1 MSNILTKY
9 NVLIVDDELAI
20 LNQMSFV
27 LEDFV
32 AKVYTAA
39 DGLEA
44 LEQLSKHKIDIVV
57 TDLLM
62 PNMHGITL
70 ISEIKKRN
78 IPLAAIIITTAH
90 SETNYLL
97 DAIKLRVDGYLLK
110 PIIADEML
118 ELIEKSI
125 AIKAKE
131 DELWLKDRMLEGIS
145 TFVGGKKIEI
155 IRYLFEHVDSESVFY
170 GSYEDIMSALNVS
183 KPTVVSS
190 FRQLIDVGIVTKL
203 KNKIYRVN
211 TSAATEHN
219 TSLESIKDSTKP

>member
-1 MSNILTKY
+1 MIHTLTKY
-9 NVLIVDDELAI
+9 SVLIVDDELPI
-20 LNQMSFV
+20 LNQMSYM

-32 AKVYTAA
+32 ANVYTAS
-39 DGLEA
+39 DGIEA
-44 LEQLSKHKIDIVV
+44 LDILSKHKIDIVI

-78 IPLAAIIITTAH
+78 LPLAAIIITTAH

-110 PIIADEML
+110 PIMAEEML
-118 ELIEKSI
+118 DLIEKSI
-125 AIKAKE
+125 ALKAKE

-155 IRYLFEHVDSESVFY
+155 IRYLFEHVDEQSIFY

-183 KPTVVSS
+183 KPTVVST
-190 FRQLIDVGIVTKL
+190 FKQLIEVGIVTKL
-203 KNKIYRVN
+203 KNKIYKVN
-211 TSAATEHN
+211 TSSPVEQKN
-219 TSLESIKDSTKP
+219 SVES

>member
-1 MSNILTKY
+1 MIHTLTKY
-9 NVLIVDDELAI
+9 SVLIVDDELPI
-20 LNQMSFV
+20 LNQMSYM

-32 AKVYTAA
+32 ANVYTAS
-39 DGLEA
+39 DGIEA
-44 LEQLSKHKIDIVV
+44 LDILSKHKIDIVI

-78 IPLAAIIITTAH
+78 LPLAAIIITTAH

-110 PIIADEML
+110 PIMAEEML
-118 ELIEKSI
+118 DLIEKSI
-125 AIKAKE
+125 ALKAKE

-155 IRYLFEHVDSESVFY
+155 IRYLFEHVDEQSVFY

-183 KPTVVSS
+183 KPTVVST
-190 FRQLIDVGIVTKL
+190 FKQLIEVGIVTKL
-203 KNKIYRVN
+203 KNKIYKVN
-211 TSAATEHN
+211 TSSPVEQKN
-219 TSLESIKDSTKP
+219 SVES

>member
-1 MSNILTKY
+1 MSYTLTKY
-9 NVLIVDDELAI
+9 SVLIVDDELPI
-20 LNQMSFV
+20 LNQMSYM

-32 AKVYTAA
+32 ANVYTAS

-44 LEQLSKHKIDIVV
+44 LDMLSKHKIDIVI

-78 IPLAAIIITTAH
+78 LPLAAIIITTAH

-110 PIIADEML
+110 PIMAEEML
-118 ELIEKSI
+118 DLIEKSI
-125 AIKAKE
+125 ALKAKE

-155 IRYLFEHVDSESVFY
+155 IRYLFEHVDAESVFY

-183 KPTVVSS
+183 KPTVVST
-190 FRQLIDVGIVTKL
+190 FKQLIEVGIVTKL
-203 KNKIYRVN
+203 KNKIYKVN
-211 TSAATEHN
+211 TSSPAEQKH
-219 TSLESIKDSTKP
+219 SVES

>member
-1 MSNILTKY
+1 MNHTLTKY
-9 NVLIVDDELAI
+9 SVLIVDDELPI
-20 LNQMSFV
+20 LKQMSFI

-32 AKVYTAA
+32 AKVYTAL

-44 LEQLSKHKIDIVV
+44 LDILSKHKIDIVV

-110 PIIADEML
+110 PIIADELL

-125 AIKAKE
+125 ALKAKE

-145 TFVGGKKIEI
+145 SFVGGKKIEI
-155 IRYLFEHVDSESVFY
+155 IRYLFEHVDAESVFY
-170 GSYEDIMSALNVS
+170 GSYEDIMGVLNVS
-183 KPTVVSS
+183 KPTVVST
-190 FRQLIDVGIVTKL
+190 FKQLIDVGIVTKL

-211 TSAATEHN
+211 ASSNKEK
-219 TSLESIKDSTKP
+219 SMVES

>member
-1 MSNILTKY
+1 MTNTLTKY
-9 NVLIVDDELAI
+9 SVLIVDDELPI
-20 LNQMSFV
+20 LNQMSFI

-32 AKVYTAA
+32 ANVYTAT
-39 DGLEA
+39 DGIEA
-44 LEQLSKHKIDIVV
+44 LDMLSKHKIDIVI

-78 IPLAAIIITTAH
+78 LSLAAIIITTAH

-110 PIIADEML
+110 PIMAEEML
-118 ELIEKSI
+118 DLIEKSI
-125 AIKAKE
+125 ALKTKE

-155 IRYLFEHVDSESVFY
+155 IRYLFEHVDTESVFY

-183 KPTVVSS
+183 KPTVVST
-190 FRQLIDVGIVTKL
+190 FKQLIEVGIVTKL
-203 KNKIYRVN
+203 KNKIYKVN
-211 TSAATEHN
+211 TSSPIDHQALA
-219 TSLESIKDSTKP
+219 ES

>member
-1 MSNILTKY
+1 MSHTLTKY
-9 NVLIVDDELAI
+9 NVLIVDDELPI
-20 LNQMSFV
+20 LNQMSYI

-32 AKVYTAA
+32 ANVYTAS

-44 LEQLSKHKIDIVV
+44 LDMLSKHKIDIVI

-78 IPLAAIIITTAH
+78 LPLAAIIITTAH

-110 PIIADEML
+110 PIMAEEML
-118 ELIEKSI
+118 DLIEKSI
-125 AIKAKE
+125 ALKAKE

-155 IRYLFEHVDSESVFY
+155 IRYLFEHVDAEGVFY

-183 KPTVVSS
+183 KPTVVST
-190 FRQLIDVGIVTKL
+190 FKQLIEVGIVTKL
-203 KNKIYRVN
+203 KNKIYKVN
-211 TSAATEHN
+211 TSSPAEQKH
-219 TSLESIKDSTKP
+219 SVES

>member
-1 MSNILTKY
+1 MIHTLTKY
-9 NVLIVDDELAI
+9 SVLIVDDELPI
-20 LNQMSFV
+20 LNQMSYM

-32 AKVYTAA
+32 ANVYTAS
-39 DGLEA
+39 DGIEA
-44 LEQLSKHKIDIVV
+44 LDILSKHKIDIVI

-78 IPLAAIIITTAH
+78 LPLAAIIITTAH

-110 PIIADEML
+110 PIMAEEML
-118 ELIEKSI
+118 DLIEKSI
-125 AIKAKE
+125 ALKAKE

-155 IRYLFEHVDSESVFY
+155 IRYLFEHVDEESVFY

-183 KPTVVSS
+183 KPTVVST
-190 FRQLIDVGIVTKL
+190 FKQLIEVGIVTKL
-203 KNKIYRVN
+203 KNKIYKVN
-211 TSAATEHN
+211 TSSPVEQKN
-219 TSLESIKDSTKP
+219 SVES

>member
-1 MSNILTKY
+1 MSHTLTKY
-9 NVLIVDDELAI
+9 NVLIVDDELPI
-20 LNQMSFV
+20 LNQMSYI

-32 AKVYTAA
+32 ANVYTAS

-44 LEQLSKHKIDIVV
+44 LDMLSKHKIDIVI

-78 IPLAAIIITTAH
+78 LPLAAIIITTAH

-110 PIIADEML
+110 PIMAEEMID
-118 ELIEKSI
+118 LIEKSI
-125 AIKAKE
+125 ALKAKE

-155 IRYLFEHVDSESVFY
+155 IRYLFEHVDAESVFY

-183 KPTVVSS
+183 KPTVVST
-190 FRQLIDVGIVTKL
+190 FKQLIEVGIVTKL
-203 KNKIYRVN
+203 KNKIYKVN
-211 TSAATEHN
+211 TSSPAEQKHTV
-219 TSLESIKDSTKP
+219 ES

>member
-1 MSNILTKY
+1 MTNALSKY
-9 NVLIVDDELAI
+9 TVLIVDDEVPI

-27 LEDFV
+27 VEDFV
-32 AKVYTAA
+32 AEVYTAT
-39 DGLEA
+39 DGITA
-44 LEQLSKHKIDIVV
+44 LEQLSKHKIDIVI
-57 TDLLM
+57 TDILM
-62 PNMHGITL
+62 PNMNGITL

-110 PIIADEML
+110 PIMADDLL
-118 ELIEKSI
+118 ELIDKSI
-125 AIKAKE
+125 ALKAKE

-155 IRYLFEHVDSESVFY
+155 IRYLFEHVDGESVFY

-183 KPTVVSS
+183 KPTVVST
-190 FRQLIDVGIVTKL
+190 FKQLIDVGIVTKL

-211 TSAATEHN
+211 ASSNHEKSTA
-219 TSLESIKDSTKP
+219 ES

>member
-1 MSNILTKY
+1 MSYTLTKY
-9 NVLIVDDELAI
+9 SVLIVDDELPI
-20 LNQMSFV
+20 LNQMSYM

-32 AKVYTAA
+32 ANVYTAS

-44 LEQLSKHKIDIVV
+44 LDMLSKHKIDIVI

-78 IPLAAIIITTAH
+78 LPLAAIIITTAH

-110 PIIADEML
+110 PIMAEEML
-118 ELIEKSI
+118 DLIEKSI
-125 AIKAKE
+125 ALKAKE

-155 IRYLFEHVDSESVFY
+155 IRYLFEHVDAESVFY

-183 KPTVVSS
+183 KPTVVST
-190 FRQLIDVGIVTKL
+190 FKQLIEVGIVTKL
-203 KNKIYRVN
+203 KNKIYKVN
-211 TSAATEHN
+211 TSSPVEQKH
-219 TSLESIKDSTKP
+219 SVES

>member
-1 MSNILTKY
+1 MSHTLTKY
-9 NVLIVDDELAI
+9 SVLIVDDELPI
-20 LNQMSFV
+20 LNQMSYM

-32 AKVYTAA
+32 ANVYTAS
-39 DGLEA
+39 DGIEA
-44 LEQLSKHKIDIVV
+44 LEMLSKHKIDIVI

-78 IPLAAIIITTAH
+78 LPLAAIIITTAH

-110 PIIADEML
+110 PIMAEEML
-118 ELIEKSI
+118 DLIEKSI
-125 AIKAKE
+125 ALKAKE

-155 IRYLFEHVDSESVFY
+155 IRYLFEHVDEESVFY

-183 KPTVVSS
+183 KPTVVST
-190 FRQLIDVGIVTKL
+190 FKQLIEVGIVTKL
-203 KNKIYRVN
+203 KNKIYKVN
-211 TSAATEHN
+211 TSSPIEQKN
-219 TSLESIKDSTKP
+219 SVES

>member
-1 MSNILTKY
+1 MIHTLTKY
-9 NVLIVDDELAI
+9 SVLIVDDELPI
-20 LNQMSFV
+20 LNQMSYM

-32 AKVYTAA
+32 ANVYTAS
-39 DGLEA
+39 DGIEA
-44 LEQLSKHKIDIVV
+44 LNILSKHKIDIVI

-78 IPLAAIIITTAH
+78 LPLAAIIITTAH

-110 PIIADEML
+110 PIMAEEML
-118 ELIEKSI
+118 DLIEKSI
-125 AIKAKE
+125 ALKAKE

-155 IRYLFEHVDSESVFY
+155 IRYLFEHVDEESVFY

-183 KPTVVSS
+183 KPTVVST
-190 FRQLIDVGIVTKL
+190 FKQLIEVGIVTKL
-203 KNKIYRVN
+203 KNKIYKVN
-211 TSAATEHN
+211 TSSPVEQKN
-219 TSLESIKDSTKP
+219 SVES

>member
-1 MSNILTKY
+1 MNHKLTKY
-9 NVLIVDDELAI
+9 SVLIVDDELPI
-20 LNQMSFV
+20 LKQMSFI

-32 AKVYTAA
+32 AKVYTAL

-44 LEQLSKHKIDIVV
+44 LDILSKHKIDIVV

-110 PIIADEML
+110 PIIADELL

-125 AIKAKE
+125 ALKAKE

-145 TFVGGKKIEI
+145 SFVGGKKIEI
-155 IRYLFEHVDSESVFY
+155 IRYLFEHVDAESVFY
-170 GSYEDIMSALNVS
+170 GSYEDIMGVLNVS
-183 KPTVVSS
+183 KPTVVST
-190 FRQLIDVGIVTKL
+190 FKQLIDVGIVTKL

-211 TSAATEHN
+211 ASSNKEK
-219 TSLESIKDSTKP
+219 SMVES

>member
-1 MSNILTKY
+1 MTDALSKYTIL
-9 NVLIVDDELAI
+9 VVDDEVPI
-20 LNQMSFV
+20 LNQMSFI

-32 AKVYTAA
+32 AKVYTAT
-39 DGLEA
+39 DGITA
-44 LEQLSKHKIDIVV
+44 LEKLSNHKIDIVI
-57 TDLLM
+57 TDILM
-62 PNMHGITL
+62 PNMNGIAL

-110 PIIADEML
+110 PIMADEML

-125 AIKAKE
+125 TLKAKE

-155 IRYLFEHVDSESVFY
+155 IRYLFEHVDAKSVFY
-170 GSYEDIMSALNVS
+170 GSYEDIMAALNVS
-183 KPTVVSS
+183 KPTVVST
-190 FRQLIDVGIVTKL
+190 FRQLIEVGIVTKL
-203 KNKIYRVN
+203 KNKIYKVN
-211 TSAATEHN
+211 TSS
-219 TSLESIKDSTKP
+219 SLEQKSSVES

>member
-1 MSNILTKY
+1 M
-9 NVLIVDDELAI
+9 
-20 LNQMSFV
+20 

-32 AKVYTAA
+32 ANVYTAS
-39 DGLEA
+39 DGIEA
-44 LEQLSKHKIDIVV
+44 LDILSKHKIDIVI

-78 IPLAAIIITTAH
+78 LPLAAIIITTAH

-110 PIIADEML
+110 PIMAEEML
-118 ELIEKSI
+118 DLIEKSI
-125 AIKAKE
+125 ALKAKE

-155 IRYLFEHVDSESVFY
+155 IRYLFEHVDEESVFY

-183 KPTVVSS
+183 KPTVVST
-190 FRQLIDVGIVTKL
+190 FKQLIEVGIVTKL
-203 KNKIYRVN
+203 KNKIYKVN
-211 TSAATEHN
+211 TSSPVEQKN
-219 TSLESIKDSTKP
+219 SVES

>member
-1 MSNILTKY
+1 MSHTLTKY
-9 NVLIVDDELAI
+9 SVLIVDDELPI
-20 LNQMSFV
+20 LNQMSYM

-32 AKVYTAA
+32 ANVYTAS
-39 DGLEA
+39 DGIEA
-44 LEQLSKHKIDIVV
+44 LDMLSKHKIDIVI

-70 ISEIKKRN
+70 ISEIKKQN
-78 IPLAAIIITTAH
+78 LPLAAIIITTAH

-110 PIIADEML
+110 PIMAEEML
-118 ELIEKSI
+118 DLIEKSI
-125 AIKAKE
+125 ALKAKE

-155 IRYLFEHVDSESVFY
+155 IRYLFEHVDEESVFY

-183 KPTVVSS
+183 KPTVVST
-190 FRQLIDVGIVTKL
+190 FKQLIEVGIVTKL
-203 KNKIYRVN
+203 KNKIYKVN
-211 TSAATEHN
+211 TSSPIEQKN
-219 TSLESIKDSTKP
+219 SVES

>member
-1 MSNILTKY
+1 MTNALSKY
-9 NVLIVDDELAI
+9 TVLIVDDEVPI

-27 LEDFV
+27 VEDFV
-32 AKVYTAA
+32 AEVYTAT
-39 DGLEA
+39 DGITA
-44 LEQLSKHKIDIVV
+44 LEQLSKHKIDIVI
-57 TDLLM
+57 TDILM
-62 PNMHGITL
+62 PNMNGIAL

-110 PIIADEML
+110 PIMADDLL
-118 ELIEKSI
+118 ELIDKSI
-125 AIKAKE
+125 ALKAKE

-155 IRYLFEHVDSESVFY
+155 IRYLFEHVDEEGVFY

-183 KPTVVSS
+183 KPTVVST
-190 FRQLIDVGIVTKL
+190 FKQLIDVGIVTKL
-203 KNKIYRVN
+203 KNKIYRIN
-211 TSAATEHN
+211 TSSNHEKSTA
-219 TSLESIKDSTKP
+219 ES

>member
-1 MSNILTKY
+1 MSHTLTKY
-9 NVLIVDDELAI
+9 SVLIVDDELPI
-20 LNQMSFV
+20 LNQMSYM

-32 AKVYTAA
+32 ANVYTAS
-39 DGLEA
+39 DGIEA
-44 LEQLSKHKIDIVV
+44 LDMLSKHTIDIVI

-70 ISEIKKRN
+70 ISEIKKQN
-78 IPLAAIIITTAH
+78 LPLAAIIITTAH

-110 PIIADEML
+110 PIMAEEML
-118 ELIEKSI
+118 DLIEKSI
-125 AIKAKE
+125 ALKAKE

-155 IRYLFEHVDSESVFY
+155 IRYLFEHVDEESVFY

-183 KPTVVSS
+183 KPTVVST
-190 FRQLIDVGIVTKL
+190 FKQLIEVGIVTKL
-203 KNKIYRVN
+203 KNKIYKVN
-211 TSAATEHN
+211 TSSPIEQKN
-219 TSLESIKDSTKP
+219 SVES

>member
-1 MSNILTKY
+1 MTDALSKYTIL
-9 NVLIVDDELAI
+9 VVDDEVPI
-20 LNQMSFV
+20 LNQMSFI

-32 AKVYTAA
+32 AKVYTAT
-39 DGLEA
+39 DGITA
-44 LEQLSKHKIDIVV
+44 LEKLSNHKIDIVI
-57 TDLLM
+57 TDILM
-62 PNMHGITL
+62 PNMNGIAL

-110 PIIADEML
+110 PIMADEML

-125 AIKAKE
+125 TLKAKE

-155 IRYLFEHVDSESVFY
+155 IRYLFEHVDAESVFY
-170 GSYEDIMSALNVS
+170 GSYEDIMAALNVS
-183 KPTVVSS
+183 KPTVVST
-190 FRQLIDVGIVTKL
+190 FRQLIEVGIVTKL
-203 KNKIYRVN
+203 KNKIYKVN
-211 TSAATEHN
+211 TSS
-219 TSLESIKDSTKP
+219 SLEQKSSVES